1 MLSRFNNADS
11 AGGLA
16 DALGFYMQAGGF
28 VMPPLVL
35 VTIVLWFAIGA
46 RWALLQRGSKKNVRV
61 LLKRYADG
69 RAKAPDGIVDEAI
82 QRGLALQRADKPF
95 LRRYLDD
102 AFADYEARLKR
113 YGTTITT
120 LVGIAPLLGLLGTV
134 TGMIETFESLG
145 DMTLFSQS
153 GGIAAG
159 IATALFTTQMGLVVA
174 VPGVIVK
181 SLLDRRQ
188 QQIEF
193 DLAQIKDILVS
204 TPIEG
209 TPIASRPLEAK
220 G

>member
-1 MLSRFNNADS
+1 MLSRFNSADS
-11 AGGLA
+11 AGGIA
-16 DALGFYMQAGGF
+16 DALGFYMDAGGF

-35 VTIVLWFAIGA
+35 VTIVLWFAIGS
-46 RWALLQRGSKKNVRV
+46 RWALLRRGSKKNVRV
-61 LLKRYADG
+61 LIKRYREG

-82 QRGLALQRADKPF
+82 RRGLVLQGENKPY

-102 AFADYEARLKR
+102 AFGHYDEELKR

-181 SLLDRRQ
+181 AVLDRRQ
-188 QQIEF
+188 QQIEV

-204 TPIEG
+204 EP
-209 TPIASRPLEAK
+209 AEAK

>member
-1 MLSRFNNADS
+1 MLSRFNSADS
-11 AGGLA
+11 AGGIA
-16 DALGFYMQAGGF
+16 DALGFYMDAGGF

-35 VTIVLWFAIGA
+35 VTVVLWFCIGS
-46 RWALLQRGSKKNVRV
+46 RWALLRRGSKKNVRV
-61 LLKRYADG
+61 LIKRYRDG

-82 QRGLALQRADKPF
+82 RRGLALQAQNKPYF
-95 LRRYLDD
+95 RRYLDD
-102 AFADYEARLKR
+102 AFGQYDEELKR
-113 YGTTITT
+113 YATTITT

-153 GGIAAG
+153 GGIASG

-181 SLLDRRQ
+181 AVLDRRQ
-188 QQIEF
+188 QQIEG
-193 DLAQIKDILVS
+193 DLDQIKDILVS
-204 TPIEG
+204 EP
-209 TPIASRPLEAK
+209 AEAK